1 MKELITE
8 TIEKYKDIGKD
19 IKESIDKV
27 LDVVG
32 SISHIMKTADPKTKN
47 KMLKL
52 LISDCKL
59 SGNKLNYFRYM
70 DDVKFFTN
78 NLNLAKK
85 LLLELNRELR
95 KLHLNT
101 QSAKTQI
108 FNEANNHE
116 ISHELIDSRI
126 EKLKEIEIGNINELS
141 FALNIP

>member
-59 SGNKLNYFRYM
+59 SGDKLNYTINKPF
-70 DDVKFFTN
+70 DKFISAPSPKLWTSITMN
-78 NLNLAKK
+78 NL
-85 LLLELNRELR
+85 EE
-95 KLHLNT
+95 
-101 QSAKTQI
+101 
-108 FNEANNHE
+108 FGEAVNV
-116 ISHELIDSRI
+116 
-126 EKLKEIEIGNINELS
+126 
-141 FALNIP
+141 

>member
-32 SISHIMKTADPKTKN
+32 SISHIMKTAEN

-59 SGNKLNYFRYM
+59 SGDKLNYTINKPF
-70 DDVKFFTN
+70 DKFISAPSPKLWTSITMN
-78 NLNLAKK
+78 NL
-85 LLLELNRELR
+85 EE
-95 KLHLNT
+95 
-101 QSAKTQI
+101 
-108 FNEANNHE
+108 FGEAVNV
-116 ISHELIDSRI
+116 
-126 EKLKEIEIGNINELS
+126 
-141 FALNIP
+141 